1 MGILGSALV
10 RDTFLFRRIFPHVL
24 VHVHDLDTMSNLLG
38 KNEEDIR
45 KGKALVAVSITEEQ
59 KSQIKQYDNDSSQV
73 ASSLEAM
80 DAALDDLSSDVKEL
94 GRCLKQTT
102 FATSQLQKV
111 QAKIQSNIKNMLR
124 GEKVK
129 MELKEKNI
137 LSLDKKLRKI
147 EKQQKKIIF
156 GHMMYKNL
164 RWLVLLLLLCF
175 VVLATYTGINYD
187 AAAAAPAAISP
198 SPSSSPSPSPTPSH
212 HAQSPSPSGSKNCT
226 YVNCTCVLHPT
237 N

>member
-1 MGILGSALV
+1 
-10 RDTFLFRRIFPHVL
+10 
-24 VHVHDLDTMSNLLG
+24 MSNLLG
-38 KNEEDIR
+38 KNEEDTR

-59 KSQIKQYDNDSSQV
+59 KSQIKQYDNDSSHV

-156 GHMMYKNL
+156 GHMMYKKL

-187 AAAAAPAAISP
+187 AAAAI
-198 SPSSSPSPSPTPSH
+198 SPTPSH
-212 HAQSPSPSGSKNCT
+212 HALSPSPSAAISPTPSHHALSPSPSGSKNCT

-237 N
+237 NWR

>member
-1 MGILGSALV
+1 MAQSGTKWHNWHYQTIIYNV
-10 RDTFLFRRIFPHVL
+10 VF
-24 VHVHDLDTMSNLLG
+24 HVHDLDTMSNLLG
-38 KNEEDIR
+38 KNEEDTR

-59 KSQIKQYDNDSSQV
+59 KSQIKQYDNDSSHV

-156 GHMMYKNL
+156 GKKKRTYEPSDKWDFDQRKLTYKYL
-164 RWLVLLLLLCF
+164 
-175 VVLATYTGINYD
+175 
-187 AAAAAPAAISP
+187 
-198 SPSSSPSPSPTPSH
+198 
-212 HAQSPSPSGSKNCT
+212 
-226 YVNCTCVLHPT
+226 
-237 N
+237 